1 MVKASSSAENKQATI
16 EKETQSESSS
26 SGGAMNHNNNAAN
39 HDLIAPMTLQSLLE
53 TIMAMIAKFIQSI
66 QASANA
72 RNESYSSPPSNSS
85 NSTPFPSTCNVGV
98 NNAAV
103 ATDEIVERI
112 VEEMKNMKQARRVAW
127 RAKSLITDPEKL
139 DPSFVHYRHT
149 CDGCG
154 VTPIVGTCI
163 SL

>member
-1 MVKASSSAENKQATI
+1 
-16 EKETQSESSS
+16 
-26 SGGAMNHNNNAAN
+26 
-39 HDLIAPMTLQSLLE
+39 
-53 TIMAMIAKFIQSI
+53 MAMIAKFIQSL

-72 RNESYSSPPSNSS
+72 RNESPSSSPSNSS
-85 NSTPFPSTCNVGV
+85 SSTPFPSTCNVGV
-98 NNAAV
+98 NAAV

-112 VEEMKNMKQARRVAW
+112 VEEMKNMKQARREAW

-154 VTPIVGTCI
+154 INPIVGTCI